1 MTWPSNRSA
10 TCRLWA
16 HPFPTTAARSCAYPG
31 SGLDF
36 AAWLQKSFAEANG
49 KLASADQQVARLAAG
64 DTDNLHQVMI
74 ALEEAKLSFQL
85 MVQVRNKLLESYQD
99 ILRMQI

>member
-1 MTWPSNRSA
+1 MAIESIGFLPPLGAPVPFDGGEIVGEPRS
-10 TCRLWA
+10 
-16 HPFPTTAARSCAYPG
+16 G
-31 SGLDF
+31 GLDF
-36 AAWLQKSFAEANG
+36 AAWLQKSMAEANQ
-49 KLASADQQVARLAAG
+49 KLADADREVARLAAG
-64 DTDNLHQVMI
+64 DTDNLHQIMI

>member
-1 MTWPSNRSA
+1 MAIESIAYLPPVGAPVPDDGGEIVGAPRS
-10 TCRLWA
+10 
-16 HPFPTTAARSCAYPG
+16 

-36 AAWLQKSFAEANG
+36 AGWLQKSLTEANQQIAEA
-49 KLASADQQVARLAAG
+49 DRQVARLAAG
-64 DTDNLHQVMI
+64 DSDNLHQVMI

>member
-1 MTWPSNRSA
+1 MAIESIGYLPPLGA
-10 TCRLWA
+10 PV
-16 HPFPTTAARSCAYPG
+16 PFDGGEIVGAPGG

-36 AAWLQKSFAEANG
+36 AAWLQRSMAEANQ
-49 KLASADQQVARLAAG
+49 KLADADVQVARLAAG

-99 ILRMQI
+99 VLRMQI

>member
-1 MTWPSNRSA
+1 MTIESIGYLPP
-10 TCRLWA
+10 LG
-16 HPFPTTAARSCAYPG
+16 AAVPDDGGEIVRTPG

-36 AAWLQKSFAEANG
+36 AAWLQKSFAEANQQ
-49 KLASADQQVARLAAG
+49 LADADRQVVRLAAG
-64 DTDNLHQVMI
+64 DSDNLHQVMI

-99 ILRMQI
+99 VLRMQI